1 VSGTSLPAIAADV
14 RSAVRLTIATLGQAQ
29 DMDWDAKA
37 GPLDWTC
44 WETAEHIADNLF
56 FYAAQLGPRIP
67 STDQS
72 VPFAWARH
80 RPGGPG
86 LVIFA
91 DRAAGPAGLV
101 QVVESCGALLV
112 AMVATTPPEVR
123 AHHDAGVLDT
133 GGFAAM
139 SIAETLV
146 HMNDAA
152 RGLGLTW
159 APPADLCGR
168 VLARFFPDAPADTD
182 RWVTLLWATGRAELP
197 GRPRL
202 TEWQY
207 HGAP

>member
-1 VSGTSLPAIAADV
+1 MSDTSRPAIAADV
-14 RSAVRLTIATLGQAQ
+14 SSAVRLTIATLGQGQ
-29 DMDWDAKA
+29 DMDWDAAA

-56 FYAAQLGPRIP
+56 FHAAQLGPGTP
-67 STDQS
+67 STEAS

-91 DRAAGPAGLV
+91 DRAAGPGLV
-101 QVVESCGALLV
+101 QVVDACGALLV
-112 AMVATTPPEVR
+112 AMAATTPLQVR

-133 GGFAAM
+133 AGFAAM

-146 HMNDAA
+146 HMNDVAQ
-152 RGLGLTW
+152 GLGLTW
-159 APPADLCGR
+159 APPADLCDR

-182 RWVTLLWATGRAELP
+182 RWVTLLWATGRADLP
-197 GRPRL
+197 GRPRR